1 MLEDF
6 LEKLS
11 GGSALTATEIGT
23 RLLLAFIL
31 TGAIAWLYSR
41 NYRGYGRPSQMALVL
56 VLVALATCGIIM
68 AIGDNLAL
76 SLGMVGALSIVR
88 FRAAIKDN
96 RDLAYLF
103 WSLTVGLV
111 AGAGAL
117 HLAIM
122 LTVFL
127 GAVVVVM
134 ERTDVFRTLT
144 KNYIVILSAT
154 AEDSSGGPAS
164 SVRALLP
171 AGAQL
176 KSAVFHKASGVEES
190 TFLVDF
196 KDAATLAGF
205 KDKAKAHASLTGY
218 QILGPE
224 DTILG

>member
-1 MLEDF
+1 MEDF
-6 LEKLS
+6 IAKLS
-11 GGSALTATEIGT
+11 GSSTLTTSEISA

-31 TGAIAWLYSR
+31 TAGIAWLYSR

-103 WSLTVGLV
+103 WALTVGLV

-117 HLAIM
+117 HLALM
-122 LTVFL
+122 LAAFI

-144 KNYIVILSAT
+144 RKYIVILS
-154 AEDSSGGPAS
+154 SSDAGEVQS
-164 SVRALLP
+164 LLP
-171 AGAQL
+171 PDAQL
-176 KSAVFHKASGVEES
+176 KSAVFHKESGVEES

-196 KDAATLAGF
+196 KDAAALATF
-205 KDKAKAHASLTGY
+205 KDKAKSHASLTGY